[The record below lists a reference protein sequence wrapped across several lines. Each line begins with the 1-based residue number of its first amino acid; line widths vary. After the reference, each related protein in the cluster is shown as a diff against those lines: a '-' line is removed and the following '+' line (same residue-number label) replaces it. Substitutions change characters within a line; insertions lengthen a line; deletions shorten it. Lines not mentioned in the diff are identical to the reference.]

1 MGAAVASV
9 ELVGQF
15 EMSRAQE
22 RLQRTILSLCEARG
36 CALYQVVWRSNRIQQ
51 LRELR
56 CECLRRSI
64 VVLSS
69 TSTAAIVELSNQSK
83 RPWHFQPYEIR
94 TTECRAIICI
104 TLDMQMTS

>member
-64 VVLSS
+64 AVLS
-69 TSTAAIVELSNQSK
+69 STAAIVELSNQSK